1 MDPLAWVIISI
12 CILLHFFFSAS
23 ETALASANKF
33 KFQIKADEGSKTSK
47 LVLKVCDKYERA
59 LSTVLICSN
68 VVSIVAS
75 SVSTIA
81 FYNLFISLG
90 MNLTYIS
97 LISSII
103 ISLLIYVF
111 GDALAKTIA
120 KLIPDTISYVFI
132 YPVYGLMMLL
142 FPINFIMEKFSKL
155 GEKIIPVEKDEEF
168 NQEDFEDVV
177 EQVSDEGIIDEEQG
191 DLIQSALDFADTKVK
206 EVLTSRDKV
215 FAIDINNLDRETLHN
230 IITNSS
236 FSRVPVYK
244 GNFDNVIGVLNI
256 KRYFK
261 EYMRDNNVKF
271 AKTLQKPYFVSPDV
285 TIDDLF
291 DGFKR
296 RKTHMAIVRDKTSKI
311 LGIITMDD
319 ILEELVSDIN
329 EVEKGG
335 GK

>member
-68 VVSIVAS
+68 VVSIIAS

-132 YPVYGLMMLL
+132 YPVYGLMILL
-142 FPINFIMEKFSKL
+142 FPINFIMIFVCL
-155 GEKIIPVEKDEEF
+155 NFIYLLF
-168 NQEDFEDVV
+168 FY
-177 EQVSDEGIIDEEQG
+177 
-191 DLIQSALDFADTKVK
+191 LF
-206 EVLTSRDKV
+206 
-215 FAIDINNLDRETLHN
+215 FMMCY
-230 IITNSS
+230 SS
-236 FSRVPVYK
+236 
-244 GNFDNVIGVLNI
+244 L
-256 KRYFK
+256 
-261 EYMRDNNVKF
+261 
-271 AKTLQKPYFVSPDV
+271 
-285 TIDDLF
+285 
-291 DGFKR
+291 
-296 RKTHMAIVRDKTSKI
+296 
-311 LGIITMDD
+311 
-319 ILEELVSDIN
+319 
-329 EVEKGG
+329 
-335 GK
+335 